1 MRASIDFF
9 VSASDTNEMKDKVLA
24 EWKRLTN
31 DPNAEIPSGTEVRMR
46 QEKEGDSTYMVYV
59 TVRAK
64 IGE

>member
-9 VSASDTNEMKDKVLA
+9 VSANSTSEMKEKVVA
-24 EWKRLTN
+24 EWRRLTN
-31 DPNAEIPSGTEVRMR
+31 DPKAEIPSATEVRMR

-64 IGE
+64 VGE

>member
-9 VSASDTNEMKDKVLA
+9 VSANNTSEMKDKVLA
-24 EWKRLTN
+24 EWRRLTG
-31 DPNAEIPSGTEVRMR
+31 DPSAEMPPGTEVRMR

-64 IGE
+64 VGD